1 MSIMKRNLSC
11 ALASVLFVLAAT
23 LLPVESMIAQDGAEA
38 ASASETP
45 AEVEAPPAEEE
56 SALDSGD
63 TAWMIVATALVLF
76 MTFPGLALFYGG
88 LVRAKNI
95 LSILVQCFAIGCL
108 MSILWLIYG
117 YSLAA
122 NGDGNF
128 FGDFGKAFLSTV
140 GVDSM
145 NGTIPESVFFTFQMT
160 FAIITPALIVGAFA
174 ERMKFSSVL
183 IFCALWFTFSYIPV
197 WKMAWG
203 GGLFS
208 GLDADTVAKVES
220 GESSAGNW
228 LMGADPDG
236 NGDEEEEAAIDFAG
250 GTVVH
255 INAGVAGLVLCI
267 LLGRRKGYG
276 TTPMS
281 PHSVPLTVIGASMLW
296 VGWFGFNAGSAVAA
310 DGAAGMA
317 LLVTQVATAT
327 AAFTWMIVEWIVARK
342 PTVVGIATNAVAG
355 LVAITPA
362 SGSVGPVGALVIGL
376 ASGIVCYFCATSL
389 KKALGY
395 DDSLDV
401 FGVHG
406 IGGIVGALLTGMF
419 AWGTVT
425 VDGKDVPVET
435 FTMGI
440 QVWTQLKSIIVTV
453 VWSGVVS
460 VVAFYITGALT
471 GGCRVSEDEEEQ
483 GLDLNSHGESGY
495 NS

>member
-38 ASASETP
+38 ASATEPP

-228 LMGADPDG
+228 LM
-236 NGDEEEEAAIDFAG
+236 
-250 GTVVH
+250 
-255 INAGVAGLVLCI
+255 
-267 LLGRRKGYG
+267 
-276 TTPMS
+276 
-281 PHSVPLTVIGASMLW
+281 
-296 VGWFGFNAGSAVAA
+296 
-310 DGAAGMA
+310 
-317 LLVTQVATAT
+317 
-327 AAFTWMIVEWIVARK
+327 
-342 PTVVGIATNAVAG
+342 
-355 LVAITPA
+355 
-362 SGSVGPVGALVIGL
+362 
-376 ASGIVCYFCATSL
+376 
-389 KKALGY
+389 
-395 DDSLDV
+395 
-401 FGVHG
+401 
-406 IGGIVGALLTGMF
+406 
-419 AWGTVT
+419 
-425 VDGKDVPVET
+425 
-435 FTMGI
+435 
-440 QVWTQLKSIIVTV
+440 
-453 VWSGVVS
+453 
-460 VVAFYITGALT
+460 
-471 GGCRVSEDEEEQ
+471 
-483 GLDLNSHGESGY
+483 
-495 NS
+495 